1 MNYLT
6 HDEQCELLYKALAY
20 IANIELTDDF
30 KDFLKEHSGAAS
42 PELAA
47 EMLAWE
53 LYNAV

>member
-6 HDEQCELLYKALAY
+6 HDEQCELLYKALAF
-20 IANIELTDDF
+20 IANSELTDDF